1 MYKLGNESKSQIV
14 LNDKIPNPQG
24 TTQGKLL
31 GWSPL
36 SPQ

>member
-1 MYKLGNESKSQIV
+1 MIVTTQIV
-14 LNDKIPNPQG
+14 LNDEISNPQG

-31 GWSPL
+31 GQSPL